1 MFTQTWAFSFTPSPH
16 NRYAQ
21 LGVEGPEAAWPLA
34 TQSATTGSALA
45 AGPGR
50 RETIG
55 DKPMDEQRR
64 LPGWARHQP
73 KQQRALELILAG
85 HSVTDIAAQVGVRR
99 ETVWRWRN
107 DPSFASEVSIRQ
119 AQRRQSIHDELDAG
133 VIESVRML
141 RGLVADTDAP
151 PGARVRAATALMDRA
166 GLTPAYAVEVRH
178 KEDHAQQQATEQAF
192 KDPQDMARGI
202 LSALPQVVAVLPR
215 DEVEAVLS
223 DLPPM
228 T

>member
-1 MFTQTWAFSFTPSPH
+1 MFAKTWTFSFIGSPH
-16 NRYAQ
+16 NRYSQ

-34 TQSATTGSALA
+34 TQNASAATVLA

-64 LPGWARHQP
+64 LTGWTRHQP

-107 DPSFASEVSIRQ
+107 DPSFASEVSVRQ

-141 RGLVADTDAP
+141 RGPKA
-151 PGARVRAATALMDRA
+151 GAGRWLW
-166 GLTPAYAVEVRH
+166 
-178 KEDHAQQQATEQAF
+178 
-192 KDPQDMARGI
+192 
-202 LSALPQVVAVLPR
+202 LS
-215 DEVEAVLS
+215 
-223 DLPPM
+223 
-228 T
+228 

>member
-1 MFTQTWAFSFTPSPH
+1 M
-16 NRYAQ
+16 
-21 LGVEGPEAAWPLA
+21 
-34 TQSATTGSALA
+34 
-45 AGPGR
+45 
-50 RETIG
+50 
-55 DKPMDEQRR
+55 
-64 LPGWARHQP
+64 
-73 KQQRALELILAG
+73 
-85 HSVTDIAAQVGVRR
+85 RR

-107 DPSFASEVSIRQ
+107 DPSFASEVSVRQ

-178 KEDHAQQQATEQAF
+178 KAEHAQQQATGQVH
-192 KDPQDMARGI
+192 KDPQDLARDI
-202 LSALPQVVAVLPR
+202 LAVLSEVVAVLPR
-215 DEVEAVLS
+215 DEVDAVLS
-223 DLPPM
+223 DLPRM

>member
-1 MFTQTWAFSFTPSPH
+1 MAT
-16 NRYAQ
+16 
-21 LGVEGPEAAWPLA
+21 PEAR
-34 TQSATTGSALA
+34 T
-45 AGPGR
+45 
-50 RETIG
+50 
-55 DKPMDEQRR
+55 
-64 LPGWARHQP
+64 RHQP
-73 KQQRALELILAG
+73 GQQRALEPILAG

-99 ETVWRWRN
+99 ETIWRWRN
-107 DPSFASEVSIRQ
+107 DPSFASEVSVRQ

-178 KEDHAQQQATEQAF
+178 KADLERSGRGRKPDRKGGTVRYAQQQVAQ
-192 KDPQDMARGI
+192 PQIEDAERMAREI
-202 LSALPQVVAVLPR
+202 LQSLPTVMAVLQP
-215 DEVEAVLS
+215 DEVETVLK

-228 T
+228 K

>member
-1 MFTQTWAFSFTPSPH
+1 M
-16 NRYAQ
+16 
-21 LGVEGPEAAWPLA
+21 
-34 TQSATTGSALA
+34 
-45 AGPGR
+45 
-50 RETIG
+50 
-55 DKPMDEQRR
+55 
-64 LPGWARHQP
+64 
-73 KQQRALELILAG
+73 
-85 HSVTDIAAQVGVRR
+85 GVRR

-107 DPSFASEVSIRQ
+107 DPSFASEVSVRQ

-178 KEDHAQQQATEQAF
+178 KAEYAQQQVV
-192 KDPQDMARGI
+192 KPQIEDAERMAREI
-202 LSALPQVVAVLPR
+202 LQSLPTVMAVLPAT
-215 DEVEAVLS
+215 EVEAVLS
-223 DLPPM
+223 DLPGM

>member
-1 MFTQTWAFSFTPSPH
+1 M
-16 NRYAQ
+16 
-21 LGVEGPEAAWPLA
+21 
-34 TQSATTGSALA
+34 
-45 AGPGR
+45 
-50 RETIG
+50 
-55 DKPMDEQRR
+55 
-64 LPGWARHQP
+64 QP

-107 DPSFASEVSIRQ
+107 DPSFASQVSVRQ

-166 GLTPAYAVEVRH
+166 GLTPAYAVQVRH
-178 KEDHAQQQATEQAF
+178 SADHAQQQVA
-192 KDPQDMARGI
+192 KPQIEDAERMAREI
-202 LSALPQVVAVLPR
+202 LQSLPTVMAVLPAA
-215 DEVEAVLS
+215 EVEAVWNN
-223 DLPPM
+223 LPRM

>member
-1 MFTQTWAFSFTPSPH
+1 M
-16 NRYAQ
+16 
-21 LGVEGPEAAWPLA
+21 
-34 TQSATTGSALA
+34 
-45 AGPGR
+45 
-50 RETIG
+50 
-55 DKPMDEQRR
+55 
-64 LPGWARHQP
+64 QP

-107 DPSFASEVSIRQ
+107 DPSFASEVSVRQ

-178 KEDHAQQQATEQAF
+178 KAEHAQQQAAEQAH
-192 KDPQDMARGI
+192 KDPQELARDI
-202 LSALPQVVAVLPR
+202 LAVLPEVVAVLPH

-223 DLPPM
+223 DLPRM
-228 T
+228 A

>member
-1 MFTQTWAFSFTPSPH
+1 M
-16 NRYAQ
+16 
-21 LGVEGPEAAWPLA
+21 
-34 TQSATTGSALA
+34 
-45 AGPGR
+45 
-50 RETIG
+50 
-55 DKPMDEQRR
+55 
-64 LPGWARHQP
+64 QP
-73 KQQRALELILAG
+73 KQQRTLELILAG

-107 DPSFASEVSIRQ
+107 DPSFASEVSVRQ

-166 GLTPAYAVEVRH
+166 GLIPAHTVEVRH
-178 KEDHAQQQATEQAF
+178 KAEHAQQQAAEQAH
-192 KDPQDMARGI
+192 KDPQELARDI
-202 LSALPQVVAVLPR
+202 LAVLPEVMAVLPR
-215 DEVEAVLS
+215 DEVDAVLS
-223 DLPPM
+223 DLPRM

>member
-1 MFTQTWAFSFTPSPH
+1 MSS
-16 NRYAQ
+16 
-21 LGVEGPEAAWPLA
+21 L
-34 TQSATTGSALA
+34 S
-45 AGPGR
+45 
-50 RETIG
+50 
-55 DKPMDEQRR
+55 K
-64 LPGWARHQP
+64 
-73 KQQRALELILAG
+73 LILAG

-107 DPSFASEVSIRQ
+107 DPYFASEVSVRQ
-119 AQRRQSIHDELDAG
+119 AQRRQCIHDELDAG

-178 KEDHAQQQATEQAF
+178 KAEYAQQQATEHAH
-192 KDPQDMARGI
+192 KDPQELARDI
-202 LSALPQVVAVLPR
+202 LAVLPEVVAVLPR
-215 DEVEAVLS
+215 DEVDAVLS
-223 DLPPM
+223 DLPRM

>member
-1 MFTQTWAFSFTPSPH
+1 M
-16 NRYAQ
+16 
-21 LGVEGPEAAWPLA
+21 
-34 TQSATTGSALA
+34 
-45 AGPGR
+45 
-50 RETIG
+50 
-55 DKPMDEQRR
+55 
-64 LPGWARHQP
+64 QP

-107 DPSFASEVSIRQ
+107 DPSFASEVSVRQ

-141 RGLVADTDAP
+141 RGLVAYTDAP

-166 GLTPAYAVEVRH
+166 VEVRH
-178 KEDHAQQQATEQAF
+178 KAEHAQQQATEHAH
-192 KDPQDMARGI
+192 KDPQELARDI
-202 LSALPQVVAVLPR
+202 LAVLPEVVAVLPH

-223 DLPPM
+223 DLPRM